1 MILQLTIFTVTN
13 ISQEQFRSLVILN
26 RAFIIMIKI
35 IVYLFSAVYL
45 YSGYCFFQISKPGHS
60 WPGIF

>member
-26 RAFIIMIKI
+26 RAFIYYDKDHCLLI
-35 IVYLFSAVYL
+35 FSCL
-45 YSGYCFFQISKPGHS
+45 PL
-60 WPGIF
+60 